1 MKKQGW
7 SKMIPKYRGL
17 SIDEDSKGKWKYGY
31 LIEDN
36 EQSFI
41 INEVVEANEQY
52 ITIGSWYPVR
62 PDTTSQSTGLHDK
75 DGKEIF
81 EGDIVTDGDVI
92 SNIKYHQ
99 TLGFYMINKYG
110 FGIPFGQGV
119 DVEYFE
125 DFAVHVSKTFEV
137 IGNIYENPKLLEVT
151 K

>member
-7 SKMIPKYRGL
+7 CKMIPKYRGL

-62 PDTTSQSTGLHDK
+62 PDTASQSTGLHDK
-75 DGKEIF
+75 DGNEIF
-81 EGDIVTDGDVI
+81 EGDILGIETDTGIVYVNVYWDTEHALFM
-92 SNIKYHQ
+92 IKSE
-99 TLGFYMINKYG
+99 
-110 FGIPFGQGV
+110 
-119 DVEYFE
+119 EYNNEEALAEIFE
-125 DFAVHVSKTFEV
+125 DYTYPFMVV
-137 IGNIYENPKLLEVT
+137 GNILEE
-151 K
+151 KK